1 MSFNDI
7 KALPCLTDKLI
18 RPREVFNNELL
29 KIFKFPRSIYN
40 VAQGDDQAEQK
51 TRMNEDGLAMV

>member
-1 MSFNDI
+1 M
-7 KALPCLTDKLI
+7 ALPCLTDKLI
-18 RPREVFNNELL
+18 RPREVFNNEMS
-29 KIFKFPRSIYN
+29 KIFKFPRSINN